1 LKKFKAILII
11 VLSFLITYFLQV
23 NLFSWFT
30 IRGVSPNL
38 FVGIILLI
46 GLFIGKKIGALFG
59 ATFGF
64 ILDCLVGKIIGP
76 YTVLLC
82 LVGLL
87 GEYFDKNFSKD
98 SLISIII
105 MYVIATVLFEI
116 GYYGFEC
123 IKLGF
128 EPEILRFIII
138 LLVEAI
144 YNSVLIIIFYPAIK
158 RAGYY
163 IENVFKGKK
172 LLTRYF

>member
-1 LKKFKAILII
+1 MKRFKAIMII
-11 VLSFLITYFLQV
+11 ILSFLITYFLQV

-30 IRGVSPNL
+30 IRGIAPNL
-38 FVGIILLI
+38 FVGIVLLI
-46 GLFIGKKIGALFG
+46 GLFIGKKAGALFG
-59 ATFGF
+59 AIFGF
-64 ILDCLVGKIIGP
+64 VLDCLIGKAIGQ

-82 LVGLL
+82 LVGIL

-105 MYVIATVLFEI
+105 MYVISTLLFEI
-116 GYYGFEC
+116 GYYAFEC
-123 IKLGF
+123 IKF
-128 EPEILRFIII
+128 SIEPEILKFIII
-138 LLVEAI
+138 LLVETI
-144 YNSVLIIIFYPAIK
+144 YNTVLLILFYPAIK